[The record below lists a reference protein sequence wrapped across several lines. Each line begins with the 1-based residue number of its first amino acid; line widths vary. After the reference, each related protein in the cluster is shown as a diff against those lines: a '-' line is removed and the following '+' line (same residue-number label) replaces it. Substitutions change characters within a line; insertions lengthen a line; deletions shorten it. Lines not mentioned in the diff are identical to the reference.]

1 VEPPQVAA
9 DLDPDR
15 EVLGG
20 HSDSPIHLPER
31 ADTCDVVARGLHT
44 ARRSTAGVQFD
55 DKAVCQDC
63 AWGEVPHDE
72 RPLDVNRRIGQ
83 A

>member
-1 VEPPQVAA
+1 MEPPQVAA

-20 HSDSPIHLPER
+20 GSGSPIHLPER

-44 ARRSTAGVQFD
+44 ARRATAGAQFD
-55 DKAVCQDC
+55 GKAVCRFC
-63 AWGEVPHDE
+63 AWGEVPEED
-72 RPLDVNRRIGQ
+72 RPEYARQRL
-83 A
+83 